1 MGPYD
6 MAALSV
12 ALPKI
17 GEDLHAS
24 LATLSWI
31 PMASL
36 VPSAVLQVLCGRLA
50 DIRGRKSLYSLGVG
64 IFALTSMLSSLSQS
78 LAQLI
83 ALRVCLGIAGA
94 LLWSNSA
101 AIVTESFPEHE
112 RGKALGLYVMSL
124 YLGLSVGPVLGGFLT
139 QQGGWRSIFLLN
151 VAVGAVTFYLSRTR
165 LPDAPVKKERIFF
178 DWGGALL
185 FAVFLISLLLALTFV
200 QITGWSSLRVA
211 LLLALSILALGTF
224 ISFESHTSGEPMLE
238 ISLFTR
244 NRLFRAANTAAMMN
258 YMAIF
263 GAPFLLSMYLQGVLH
278 YNPSRTGMLLIPQ
291 PLAMTVLSPLA
302 GKLSDRIGSRAL
314 SSAGMGFITLS
325 LILLSRLGL
334 ESSAWEILVAMAL
347 MGTGMGLFASPNNS
361 AILGSVKRDQLGVA
375 AGVLGTIRIVGQ
387 SLSLAAISTI
397 TASALPQGGFIN
409 LLVNRKSSTTLIVRE
424 AMVQGLQHAFLF
436 CTVIAVLGLLASLVR
451 GKAAHANS
459 RNGWE
464 GD

>member
-151 VAVGAVTFYLSRTR
+151 VAVGAVTFYLIRTR
-165 LPDAPVKKERIFF
+165 LPDLPVRQEGLSF

-302 GKLSDRIGSRAL
+302 GKLSDRIDSGGHGAHGNGDGSVRVSQQQRDSGIGEARPARGGGGHAGHDPDCGPILEFGRHQHHNRQCPSPGRFHQPAGQPEKLHHFDRPGSNGAGIAARL
-314 SSAGMGFITLS
+314 SILHGDCRPGASCLSGAGEGSPRQFPERLGRG
-325 LILLSRLGL
+325 LSR
-334 ESSAWEILVAMAL
+334 
-347 MGTGMGLFASPNNS
+347 
-361 AILGSVKRDQLGVA
+361 
-375 AGVLGTIRIVGQ
+375 
-387 SLSLAAISTI
+387 
-397 TASALPQGGFIN
+397 
-409 LLVNRKSSTTLIVRE
+409 
-424 AMVQGLQHAFLF
+424 
-436 CTVIAVLGLLASLVR
+436 
-451 GKAAHANS
+451 
-459 RNGWE
+459 
-464 GD
+464 